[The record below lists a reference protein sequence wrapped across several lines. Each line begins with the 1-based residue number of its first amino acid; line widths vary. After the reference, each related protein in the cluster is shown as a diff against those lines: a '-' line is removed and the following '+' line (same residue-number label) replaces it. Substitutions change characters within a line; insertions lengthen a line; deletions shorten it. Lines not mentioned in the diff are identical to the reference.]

1 MTDEALAHL
10 MVMFAG
16 AGAADFT
23 AADRHADHAAH
34 IADRYDLP
42 TAVAGVSVYRAMR
55 AALDGDLTGAA
66 GLYEQAAAAID
77 RLGMRGRAV
86 GMSILGRFSVLV
98 MGYRVADVAGELER
112 LCSNPRARVVLAEP
126 YALALAAAGAA
137 GQARAVAGR
146 AQPISLD
153 LLWLFRTGIRGL
165 LGIAIDDRER
175 AESAYQAL
183 LPFAGRPAGAELMS
197 FWPVAQIL
205 GDLAR
210 YLGLPGAQ
218 AYYQHALAI
227 ADQARVELWR
237 AAALSRLN

>member
-126 YALALAAAGAA
+126 YALALVAAGAA

-146 AQPISLD
+146 AQ
-153 LLWLFRTGIRGL
+153 
-165 LGIAIDDRER
+165 
-175 AESAYQAL
+175 
-183 LPFAGRPAGAELMS
+183 
-197 FWPVAQIL
+197 
-205 GDLAR
+205 
-210 YLGLPGAQ
+210 
-218 AYYQHALAI
+218 
-227 ADQARVELWR
+227 
-237 AAALSRLN
+237 